1 MAYGS
6 AAAVAGF
13 ARTWT
18 RAGEWFDFDEV
29 YNVASTNPSLTQV
42 ESWLDEVSVMMDLA
56 LANEGF
62 IVPVTQ
68 SEVIKAL
75 GAKVSA
81 LVADLAHLAHNKGR
95 LFSDR
100 IQESGVDPMS
110 IIDRDISAWVKRKVA
125 GLEAMGVPRV
135 IQQGSQSAYS
145 VPMGRQT

>member
-1 MAYGS
+1 MYGS
-6 AAAVAGF
+6 AAAVATF
-13 ARTWT
+13 AGAWT
-18 RAGEWFDFDEV
+18 RGGEWFDADEV
-29 YNVASTNPSLTQV
+29 YDVLGTIPTLTQV
-42 ESWLDEVSVMMDLA
+42 EEWLDEVSIMMDLA

-62 IVPVTQ
+62 IVPVVQ
-68 SEVIKAL
+68 PEVIKAL

-81 LVADLAHLAHNKGR
+81 FVADLANLSHSNGR

-110 IIDRDISAWVKRKVA
+110 IIDRDVSAWVKRKVA